1 VNLYITYRQH
11 LLLSYIYL
19 SRRQTSYY
27 KSFFPKIIQILL
39 KITFNITKQSISNI
53 IAGATNPSDEIIKYK
68 TLVETK
74 QEINRIGKLGYNFF
88 EKFQQKTNI
97 L

>member
-1 VNLYITYRQH
+1 
-11 LLLSYIYL
+11 
-19 SRRQTSYY
+19 
-27 KSFFPKIIQILL
+27 LL